1 MSATEDSTEQTP
13 TEQTPAQQAPAEQTP
28 AQQAPA
34 EQTPAVLATYDH
46 QLAAMPWRGIVAIF
60 LLLVALVSLSFLF
73 GALAFAFEIF
83 TGGMSFDDPDS
94 LAAITPAVLLS
105 SNLALAALIPISMLL
120 QRWLFRVPVRYLFSV
135 TGAFRWR
142 WLGRLALIIVPVWA
156 VYIGVF
162 FALEPAEEVRID
174 VGVIALLAVIVLTTP
189 LQAAGEEFGFRGLV
203 QRSVGSW
210 FRNPTTAFIVSTLIS
225 GAAFAIAHFAADPWL
240 IAYYFLFGVAASIA
254 ARFTGGLE
262 APVLIH
268 VVNNVLI
275 FVPAALF
282 GQLDG
287 GIDRSEGAGG
297 PFVLLPIAMVLGA
310 AALSVWWARRSG
322 VIVRAPRPLARPV
335 R

>member
-1 MSATEDSTEQTP
+1 MTEESTPQVP
-13 TEQTPAQQAPAEQTP
+13 TEP
-28 AQQAPA
+28 
-34 EQTPAVLATYDH
+34 ATYDH
-46 QLAAMPWRGIVAIF
+46 ALAAKPWRGILAIV
-60 LLLVALVSLSFLF
+60 LLLVALVVLSLVF
-73 GALAFAFEIF
+73 GAVSLIFEVF

-94 LAAITPAVLLS
+94 LVAITPSVLLS
-105 SNLALAALIPISMLL
+105 SNLALAALIPLSMLL
-120 QRWLFRVPVRYLFSV
+120 QRWLFGVPVQYLFSV

-156 VYIGVF
+156 VYIGVS
-162 FALEPAEEVRID
+162 FALEPSGELRID
-174 VGVIALLAVIVLTTP
+174 GSAIALLAVIVLTTP

-210 FRNPTTAFIVSTLIS
+210 FRNPTTAFIVSTLVS
-225 GAAFAIAHFAADPWL
+225 GAAFGIAHFAADPWL
-240 IAYYFLFGVAASIA
+240 IAYYFLFGVSASIA

-262 APVLIH
+262 APVLVH
-268 VVNNVLI
+268 VVNNVFI

-282 GQLDG
+282 GQLDA

-310 AALSVWWARRSG
+310 AALSAWWARRNG
-322 VIVRAPRPLARPV
+322 VAVRAPRPRARPV

>member
-1 MSATEDSTEQTP
+1 MSVNEDPTPQPP
-13 TEQTPAQQAPAEQTP
+13 TEF
-28 AQQAPA
+28 
-34 EQTPAVLATYDH
+34 ATYDH
-46 QLAAMPWRGIVAIF
+46 ALAAKPWRGILAIV
-60 LLLVALVSLSFLF
+60 LLLVALVVLSLVF
-73 GALAFAFEIF
+73 GAVSLIFEVF

-94 LAAITPAVLLS
+94 LVAITPSVLLS
-105 SNLALAALIPISMLL
+105 SNLALAALIPLSMLL
-120 QRWLFRVPVRYLFSV
+120 QRWLFGVPVRYLFSV

-142 WLGRLALIIVPVWA
+142 WLGRLALIIVPLWA
-156 VYIGVF
+156 VYIGVS
-162 FALEPAEEVRID
+162 FALEPSGELRID
-174 VGVIALLAVIVLTTP
+174 GSAIALLAVIVLTTP

-225 GAAFAIAHFAADPWL
+225 GAAFGIAHFAADPWL
-240 IAYYFLFGVAASIA
+240 IAYYFLFGVSASIA

-262 APVLIH
+262 APVLVH
-268 VVNNVLI
+268 VVNNVFI

-282 GQLDG
+282 GQLDA

-310 AALSVWWARRSG
+310 AALSAWWARRNG
-322 VIVRAPRPLARPV
+322 VSVRAPRPLARPV